1 MLLPVDFPAWWWL
14 AVTRRPAVGLL
25 LVRTVDVERLKRLL
39 QGAVAI
45 QRDLRLKPYE
55 HERIRLSVEEAC
67 RKGKEL
73 EEWLDDVLFI
83 VESELHNPRP

>member
-1 MLLPVDFPAWWWL
+1 MKS
-14 AVTRRPAVGLL
+14 
-25 LVRTVDVERLKRLL
+25 VDVERLRRLL
-39 QGAVAI
+39 QGAIAI

-83 VESELHNPRP
+83 VESELYHPPAKS